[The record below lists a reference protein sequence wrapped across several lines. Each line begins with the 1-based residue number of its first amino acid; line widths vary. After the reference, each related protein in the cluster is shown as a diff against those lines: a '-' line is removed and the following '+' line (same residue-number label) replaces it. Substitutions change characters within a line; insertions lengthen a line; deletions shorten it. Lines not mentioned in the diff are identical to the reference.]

1 MPRIVELRK
10 MIAKK
15 LVLLNELGRPV
26 KKGDILLRDAETG
39 FPLYR
44 MGDARFVSQNIRPVF
59 AREKKTRGEG

>member
-15 LVLLNELGRPV
+15 LVLLNELGRPARW
-26 KKGDILLRDAETG
+26 GDILLRDQETG

-44 MGDARFVSQNIRPVF
+44 MGDSRFVNVRPVF
-59 AREKKTRGEG
+59 AREKKTGGEG